1 MKRIIK
7 RFIPKKI
14 INKIDEILLNR
25 VKNKLRNTECK
36 YKIYT
41 EDKKKLSGKVAIV
54 TGGSGALGS
63 AICYKFVA
71 EGAIVGVCGRSK
83 ETVNPVVD
91 KINSETKELGGVA
104 VPIILDVTKEKD
116 IEETISTFIKEYNKI
131 DILIN
136 NAGGNVRE
144 GARLIIDQDIKV
156 IDRILNTNLRGTI
169 ICSKMVAKYM
179 TKQRQGKIINIGS
192 VIGAQGQEK
201 NCEYAA
207 AKEGIVGF
215 TKSLA
220 IELAP
225 YGINVNC
232 VSPGMIEQII
242 FDKPIQEIKTNKN
255 YIGRYG
261 KTEDVANLVEFLV
274 SDESSYITGQNIII
288 DGGRTLGLK
297 GE

>member
-1 MKRIIK
+1 MKKFIK
-7 RFIPKKI
+7 KFIPKKI
-14 INKIDEILLNR
+14 INKIDEKLLNR

-36 YKIYT
+36 YKIYL
-41 EDKKKLSGKVAIV
+41 EDNKKLSGKVAIV

-63 AICYKFVA
+63 AICYKLVA

-91 KINSETKELGGVA
+91 KINSEAKEFGGIA
-104 VPIILDVTKEKD
+104 VPITLDVTKEKD
-116 IEETISTFIKEYNKI
+116 IEETIDMFIKKYNKI

-136 NAGGNVRE
+136 NAGGNIRE
-144 GARLIIDQDIKV
+144 GARLMIDQDIEV
-156 IDRILNTNLRGTI
+156 IDRILNVNLRGTI
-169 ICSKMVAKYM
+169 ICSKIVAKYM
-179 TKQRQGKIINIGS
+179 TKQKQGKIINMGS
-192 VIGAQGQEK
+192 VIGEKGQKK

-232 VSPGMIEQII
+232 VSPGMVEQII
-242 FDKPIQEIKTNKN
+242 FDKPIQEIKTNRN

-261 KTEDVANLVEFLV
+261 KTDDVANLVEFLV

-288 DGGRTLGLK
+288 DGGRSLGLK